1 MRKKILLSVI
11 LLFVSISTMAVG
23 QDIGYMNT
31 SEVLSNLPKTQEI
44 QQTLNQL
51 IQQKQ
56 GELEEKSTTFQNAL
70 ADYQENKDN
79 MSSAEATKK
88 EKKLQQLRQ
97 ELNEFN
103 ESIKQEI
110 QERRNKLLRPVLEA
124 IDKAISS
131 VAEAKGLD
139 LVINKTTNSGADVI
153 FYASDTQENI
163 TEEVLQ
169 KAQTIIE

>member
-1 MRKKILLSVI
+1 MRKKIMLSVI

-56 GELEEKSTTFQNAL
+56 GELEEKSATFQNAL

-79 MSSAEATKK
+79 MSSAEANKK
-88 EKKLQQLRQ
+88 EKKLQQLRK